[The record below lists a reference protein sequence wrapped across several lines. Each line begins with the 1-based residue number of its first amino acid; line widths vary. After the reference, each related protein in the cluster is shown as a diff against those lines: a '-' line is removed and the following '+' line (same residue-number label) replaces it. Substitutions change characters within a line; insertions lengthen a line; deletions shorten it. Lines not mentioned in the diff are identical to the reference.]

1 MVIQVVQVAVAQ
13 AMVLA
18 LEEQERLD
26 KVMMVL
32 LVQMGMAAV
41 AVGLVK
47 QVEALRKKVVM
58 D

>member
-18 LEEQERLD
+18 LEEQELQD
-26 KVMMVL
+26 KEMMVL
-32 LVQMGMAAV
+32 LVKMGMAAAEV
-41 AVGLVK
+41 VLVK